1 MDWNKFTEKMTPYM
15 NKAKEFGKKA
25 AEFAEDQIQ
34 MTPIFIKTQA
44 DYDNLITEKRIIIVA
59 YDEANLV
66 SSEVRLLSSVWITRA
81 FMDNAKIKFVSFTE
95 SLEFARNLGLTAPLD
110 MRVYFEGNE
119 VYHFSTIED
128 IKKWWKSPVYKVDA
142 KEPVVQTSQESP
154 DPLAG
159 K

>member
-95 SLEFARNLGLTAPLD
+95 SLEFARNL
-110 MRVYFEGNE
+110 
-119 VYHFSTIED
+119 
-128 IKKWWKSPVYKVDA
+128 
-142 KEPVVQTSQESP
+142 
-154 DPLAG
+154 
-159 K
+159 